1 MKKNSIKN
9 NVKKLYVF
17 FFVVFWLVNRFVVGK
32 YCNKVC
38 NMLIF
43 NGFGFKIVYLL
54 NDENVWLLFII
65 LLIMLVKYCDCF
77 FLVGLLEVNNNLV
90 IFEEVENEL
99 VFV

>member
-1 MKKNSIKN
+1 
-9 NVKKLYVF
+9 
-17 FFVVFWLVNRFVVGK
+17 
-32 YCNKVC
+32 
-38 NMLIF
+38 MLIF